1 MAVPGSGGT
10 KSAVSSCTT
19 SELSSGGSPTAA
31 QVSAS
36 STALNGPSPTST
48 GSGIS
53 TAAGLSL
60 SQQLMLADAAA
71 DRFDLLPDDA
81 QFVFDFN
88 KALDEAGG
96 DGDGGDLAVA
106 NRKTFPAL
114 IGTGGGMAVGRVGR
128 KEMSVP
134 F

>member
-1 MAVPGSGGT
+1 
-10 KSAVSSCTT
+10 
-19 SELSSGGSPTAA
+19 
-31 QVSAS
+31 
-36 STALNGPSPTST
+36 
-48 GSGIS
+48 
-53 TAAGLSL
+53 
-60 SQQLMLADAAA
+60 MLADTAA

-96 DGDGGDLAVA
+96 GDGGDLAVA

-114 IGTGGGMAVGRVGR
+114 TGTGAGMAVGRVGR
-128 KEMSVP
+128 KEMSMP